1 MMKRLF
7 ILMFLGFPFLVEA
20 QSCQGPMPAGVFRQ
34 KLNQMAMQPN
44 DAQKLQFAKSIL
56 PGSCLLSSQVKDMAL
71 VFAGDYYR
79 YEFARRAWRHT
90 YDPVNFFDVY
100 DAFAGFSSALR
111 LYDFVNRQDPSP
123 PPGPP
128 PGNVPPGNEPPKNWY
143 PDLAYPLPAGYS
155 GSTGCSLPLAD
166 NDFEVLARPVWQ
178 QKTDAAIR
186 TEALKLMV
194 SNCLCMGQAMKIA
207 SLFDLESNRLS
218 FLKEVFLKLYDLEN
232 YSYASEVFTHIP
244 YKNDWLAYCSGV
256 IDQVAGTPPPAPPV
270 CEVTETEFADIRKS
284 IENVSVNSTKLT
296 LAKQIVS
303 TKKCFTVKQIA
314 AIMNLFYVESSKLD
328 LALYS
333 YDFCVNTGDYYQLTE
348 SLNTTS
354 SKDKLLQFISSKK

>member
-1 MMKRLF
+1 MKRLL
-7 ILMFLGFPFLVEA
+7 IMLFLVA
-20 QSCQGPMPAGVFRQ
+20 PFTGVTQNCQSPMPAGVFRQ

-44 DAQKLQFAKSIL
+44 DAQKLQFAKSLL
-56 PGSCLLSSQVKDMAL
+56 PGSCLLSSQVKDMAV

-111 LYDFVNRQDPSP
+111 LYDFVNKQDPSP

-128 PGNVPPGNEPPKNWY
+128 PGNVPPKNWY

-155 GSTGCSLPLAD
+155 GSTGCALPLAD
-166 NDFEVLARPVWQ
+166 NDFEVLAGPVVQ

-218 FLKEVFLKLYDLEN
+218 FLKEVFPKLYDLEN
-232 YSYASEVFTHIP
+232 YTYATELFTHIP
-244 YKNDWLAYCSGV
+244 YKNDWLAHCPTV
-256 IDQVAGTPPPAPPV
+256 LDPVVGTPPPATPV
-270 CEVTETEFADIRKS
+270 CEVTEAEFADIRKS
-284 IENVSVNSTKLT
+284 IDNVSVNSTKLT

-354 SKDKLLQFISSKK
+354 SKDKLLEFISSKK